1 MGGNEEPDDPDDP
14 IPPEQPMIEAST
26 CELIDPIEQEGVT
39 LNFNEFSKITPQA
52 SAYVEA
58 NYTGVLIEENVNLY
72 RFTLIHGPSP
82 VSPSLSDLTGAWLAT
97 TVLNYSKLFVPSQDS
112 DSRWEF
118 DSSQYGEIPK
128 DEIELVGLPN

>member
-1 MGGNEEPDDPDDP
+1 
-14 IPPEQPMIEAST
+14 MIEAST

-58 NYTGVLIEENVNLY
+58 NYIGVLIEENTNLY
-72 RFTLIHGPSP
+72 RFTLIYGPT
-82 VSPSLSDLTGAWLAT
+82 VAQPSLSDRTGAWLAT
-97 TVLNYSKLFVPSQDS
+97 TAGLVNYSKLFVPNQDS